1 VAQFFNRFFSS
12 TAGTAFEAPPDW
24 SRRIN
29 GVRNLRQALASPH
42 PVDLGRWRSARDLF
56 NPRFS
61 RTNMDGGAILDKGM
75 GMKTRILLSL
85 VLTAS
90 VVGCA
95 ARSARIAEIKQ
106 NPGRYDDR
114 SVSVTGIVTSAWSV
128 PLIPYKFYK
137 VDDGSG
143 EITVLAG
150 DGRTPTRGA
159 RVKVKGRL
167 EDVATLGGNS
177 IGLHI
182 RQTDLDFRSY

>member
-1 VAQFFNRFFSS
+1 
-12 TAGTAFEAPPDW
+12 
-24 SRRIN
+24 
-29 GVRNLRQALASPH
+29 VRNLRQALASPH
-42 PVDLGRWRSARDLF
+42 PVDLGRWRSARDRFESPILTTDSL
-56 NPRFS
+56 PRRS
-61 RTNMDGGAILDKGM
+61 LGEGGSGAILDRGM

-128 PLIPYKFYK
+128 PLVPYKFYK

-150 DGRTPTRGA
+150 DGRTPTKGA
-159 RVKVKGRL
+159 RVRVKGRL